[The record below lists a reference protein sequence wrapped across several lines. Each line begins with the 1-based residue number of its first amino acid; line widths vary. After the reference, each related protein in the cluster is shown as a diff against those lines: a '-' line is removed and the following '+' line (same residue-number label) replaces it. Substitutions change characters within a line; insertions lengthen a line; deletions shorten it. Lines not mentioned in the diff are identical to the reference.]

1 MNLRAQRIAAG
12 LFLCIVVGAAAW
24 LVWRREAPVSGS
36 GSSVA
41 ASTTPVAA
49 DKAMSADD
57 LHPAMWFETRPGN
70 IVRCVLCPNRC
81 VLSDG
86 QIGICRVRKNVGG
99 KLYSLVY
106 GRVAALHVDPIEK
119 KPFFHVLPGSKSFSL
134 ATPGCNLRC
143 VFCQNWEISQAFP
156 WQIPTQR
163 LTPEEIVNGA
173 LKSDCR
179 TIAFTYSEP
188 IIFYEYMLDIAKLAR
203 QKNVKTVV
211 VSSGYISPEPLRE
224 LLKYVDAYKVDLKA
238 FNDSF
243 YEELTGGDRESVLT
257 ALKIIRES
265 GVWLEIVTLL
275 IPGKNDSADEV
286 RELARWVKENLGPD
300 VPLHFSRFYPQYKLQ
315 QLPPTPQ
322 ETIVRAWQIAREEG
336 LHYVYTGNIRFPQG
350 ETTYCPKTG
359 EPVIERQAYFVIR
372 NRLVNGRCPSGEMIP
387 GIWQ

>member
-1 MNLRAQRIAAG
+1 MNVRAQKIAAG

-24 LVWRREAPVSGS
+24 LVWRRESPVTGS

-41 ASTTPVAA
+41 ASSAPAEASKVV
-49 DKAMSADD
+49 SADD

-163 LTPEEIVNGA
+163 LTPVEIVNGA
-173 LKSDCR
+173 LKSGCR

-188 IIFYEYMLDIAKLAR
+188 IIFYEYMLDVAKLAR
-203 QKNVKTVV
+203 EKNIKTVV

-224 LLKYVDAYKVDLKA
+224 LLRHVDAYKVDLKA
-238 FNDSF
+238 FNDNF

-257 ALKIIRES
+257 ALKIIHES

-359 EPVIERQAYFVIR
+359 EPVIERQAYFVMR
-372 NRLVNGRCPSGEMIP
+372 NRLVNGRCPSGEVIP
-387 GIWQ
+387 GIWE